1 MCIFDGCNSKNKYGE
16 YCYKHRSN
24 YLCKGKCIIIENFT
38 NKESDYLKND
48 IINTILKVE
57 RKDKSVIAI
66 KNKKDLFKLLSDI
79 IDDFKKYGS
88 KDIEIIVRLQ
98 TQIKKKI
105 DNQVNILR
113 GPGFKDHK
121 ICNNDT
127 DFYSYDL
134 IDDINEKY
142 FYSYKDTSDF
152 VWFFDIRSLNK
163 LIEMKQPNPYTMKD
177 IPSHVL
183 EEVDKLNEKLNLD
196 KSDELIDTKNIKKTR
211 KQIIKQKTI
220 DLFADIDGT
229 GYYCQPE
236 WYLNLPR
243 NYLKRLYKNMEDLW
257 NYRLQLT
264 NEIKSDICPPNG
276 LNFTTRVSDVMR
288 YNSKEDLQELILNDI
303 IKFTNATSEENKK
316 LGYMY
321 FIVGLGS
328 VSRDCSETHQWL
340 AFI

>member
-24 YLCKGKCIIIENFT
+24 YLCKDKCIIIENFT

-48 IINTILKVE
+48 IINTILKIDP
-57 RKDKSVIAI
+57 KTPTITSKS
-66 KNKKDLFKLLSDI
+66 KKDLFKMLSNIVDG
-79 IDDFKKYGS
+79 FKKYET
-88 KDIEIIVRLQ
+88 KDIDIIVKLQ
-98 TQIKKKI
+98 KKIKERI
-105 DNQVNILR
+105 DNQLNILR
-113 GPGFKDHK
+113 GPGFKNHK

-127 DFYSYDL
+127 DFYSYDS
-134 IDDINEKY
+134 IDDINQKY
-142 FYSYKDTSDF
+142 FYSYKDVSDF

-163 LIEMKQPNPYTMKD
+163 LIEMKQPNPYTMND
-177 IPSHVL
+177 LPSHVL
-183 EEVDKLNEKLNLD
+183 EEVNKLNERLKLNQ
-196 KSDELIDTKNIKKTR
+196 SDELIDTKNIKKTR

-264 NEIKSDICPPNG
+264 NEVKSEICPPNG

-328 VSRDCSETHQWL
+328 VSRNCLETHQWL
-340 AFI
+340 AYI

>member
-16 YCYKHRSN
+16 YCYKHRIN
-24 YLCKGKCIIIENFT
+24 YLCKDKCIIIENFT

-48 IINTILKVE
+48 IINTILKIDP
-57 RKDKSVIAI
+57 KTPTITSKS
-66 KNKKDLFKLLSDI
+66 KKDLFKMLSNI
-79 IDDFKKYGS
+79 VDDFKKYET
-88 KDIEIIVRLQ
+88 KDIDIIVKLQ
-98 TQIKKKI
+98 KKI
-105 DNQVNILR
+105 KRRIDNKVNILR
-113 GPGFKDHK
+113 GPGFKNHK

-127 DFYSYDL
+127 DFYSYDS
-134 IDDINEKY
+134 IDDINQKY
-142 FYSYKDTSDF
+142 FYSYKDVSDF

-177 IPSHVL
+177 LPSHVL
-183 EEVDKLNEKLNLD
+183 EEVNKLNERLKLN

-236 WYLNLPR
+236 WYLNLSR

-264 NEIKSDICPPNG
+264 NEIKSEICPPNG

-303 IKFTNATSEENKK
+303 IKFTNATTEENKK

-328 VSRDCSETHQWL
+328 VSRDCLETHQWL
-340 AFI
+340 AYI

>member
-1 MCIFDGCNSKNKYGE
+1 MCILDGCNSKNKYGE
-16 YCYKHRSN
+16 YCYKHRRN
-24 YLCKGKCIIIENFT
+24 YLCKGKCIVIEKFT
-38 NKESDYLKND
+38 NKEADYLKND
-48 IINTILKVE
+48 IMNTILKIE
-57 RKDKSVIAI
+57 PSSCFTIKSSK
-66 KNKKDLFKLLSDI
+66 KNLFEVLVKLIEDG
-79 IDDFKKYGS
+79 FKKYDT
-88 KDIEIIVRLQ
+88 KDVQIIIKLQ
-98 TQIKKKI
+98 TQIKEKI

-113 GPGFKDHK
+113 GPGFKNHK

-134 IDDINEKY
+134 IEDINEKY

-163 LIEMKQPNPYTMKD
+163 LIEMKQPNPYTMKE
-177 IPSHVL
+177 IPTNVL
-183 EEVDKLNEKLNLD
+183 EEVKKLNERLNLD

-243 NYLKRLYKNMEDLW
+243 NYLKRLYKNIEDLW
-257 NYRLQLT
+257 NYRLMLT
-264 NEIKSDICPPNG
+264 PEIKSEICPPNG
-276 LNFTTRVSDVMR
+276 LNFTARVSDVMR
-288 YNSKEDLQELILNDI
+288 YNSKEDLQELILNDV
-303 IKFTNATSEENKK
+303 IKFTNATSEEYKK

-328 VSRDCSETHQWL
+328 VSRDCSEAHQWL